1 MIVFEFRRD
10 GTLIQHQLR
19 ESSGHPLLDQA
30 ALDMLVQAAPLPAV
44 PDDISGSHFRFALP
58 VRFRLR

>member
-1 MIVFEFRRD
+1 MIGIKSALMRVF
-10 GTLIQHQLR
+10 IKY
-19 ESSGHPLLDQA
+19 PLLDQA